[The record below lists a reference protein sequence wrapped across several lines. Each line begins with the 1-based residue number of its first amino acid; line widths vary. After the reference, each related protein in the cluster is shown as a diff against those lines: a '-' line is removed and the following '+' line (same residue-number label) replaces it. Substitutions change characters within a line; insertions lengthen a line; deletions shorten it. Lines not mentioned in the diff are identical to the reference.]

1 MPKAAGVD
9 IGHEVEK
16 IGEEEE
22 KEEDEETEEVG
33 PKSNKERAK
42 ELALKARE
50 FVVGAYTSEDRL
62 RDQNL
67 ILLIVTLVLLLLV
80 IFLFLDLWSVKNS
93 LARIE
98 ARLK

>member
-22 KEEDEETEEVG
+22 KEEDEDEPEAVSKT
-33 PKSNKERAK
+33 NTDRAK
-42 ELALKARE
+42 ELFFKSKT
-50 FVVGAYTSEDRL
+50 FVVDSYTSPDRI

-67 ILLIVTLVLLLLV
+67 ILLIVVLVLLLIV